1 MDISQLRTLAHIAE
15 LGSVSK
21 AADRLNIAQPALSR
35 QIRLLEQELGT
46 YLFERHGRGMVITEI
61 GREVLAHAVRIMA
74 EMDAIRDT
82 VAAGRTSFRGS
93 ISIGT
98 TPTVAEIVTVPLAT
112 RLRQEHPNLSLRLSS
127 AYSGHILDW
136 LQRGQIDV
144 AVSYNPSRLHTVRI
158 VPIMLESLLLVTA
171 GARRLGETVPFSRLA
186 EEELVLPSPGH
197 MLRDIVDDCAHRA
210 GIRIRTV
217 IEADSFQTL
226 INLVRTGIGATVLPL
241 APIYAMVE
249 AGDLSASR
257 LTDPAPTRELVVAY
271 AADRP
276 VSLAARFVGQTI
288 IEIAMDLARRGIWVG
303 QVLDPPEG
311 ITEQTSPGSS
321 P

>member
-35 QIRLLEQELGT
+35 QIRLLEQELGVP
-46 YLFERHGRGMVITEI
+46 LFERHGRGMVITEI
-61 GREVLAHAVRIMA
+61 GREVLSHVTNIMS
-74 EMDAIRDT
+74 EMDAIRDA
-82 VAAGRTSFRGS
+82 VATGRTSFRGS

-98 TPTVAEIVTVPLAT
+98 TPTVAEIVIVPLAL
-112 RLRQEHPNLSLRLSS
+112 RLRELHPNLTLRLSS

-144 AVSYNPSRLHTVRI
+144 AVAYNPSRLHTLRI
-158 VPIMLESLLLVTA
+158 VPIMLESLLYVAA
-171 GARRLGETVPFSRLA
+171 GSRKLQDSIAFSRLA
-186 EEELVLPSPGH
+186 DEELVLPSPGH
-197 MLRDIVDDCAHRA
+197 ILRDIVDDCAKRA
-210 GIRIRTV
+210 GINIRTA

-249 AGDLSASR
+249 AGQLSVAR
-257 LTDPAPTRELVVAY
+257 LTDPMPTRELIVAY

-276 VSLAARFVGQTI
+276 VSQAARFVGGTI
-288 IEIAMDLARRGIWVG
+288 VEIALDLAKRGIWVG
-303 QVLDPPEG
+303 QVLDTAE
-311 ITEQTSPGSS
+311 TLVTNS
-321 P
+321 

>member
-35 QIRLLEQELGT
+35 QIRLLEQELGA
-46 YLFERHGRGMVITEI
+46 YLFERHGRGMVITDV

-82 VAAGRTSFRGS
+82 VAAGQTSFRGS
-93 ISIGT
+93 LSIGT

-112 RLRQEHPNLSLRLSS
+112 RLRQDHPNLSLRLSS

-144 AVSYNPSRLHTVRI
+144 AVSYNPNRSHTVRI
-158 VPIMLESLLLVTA
+158 VPIMLESLLLITA
-171 GARRLGETVPFSRLA
+171 GQRRLGETVPFSRLA

-197 MLRDIVDDCAHRA
+197 MLRDIVDDCARRA
-210 GIRIRTV
+210 GIRIHTV

-241 APIYAMVE
+241 APIYTMVE

-288 IEIAMDLARRGIWVG
+288 VEIAMDLARRGIWVG
-303 QVLDPPEG
+303 QVLEPEKDLK
-311 ITEQTSPGSS
+311 EQARSEPSP
-321 P
+321 